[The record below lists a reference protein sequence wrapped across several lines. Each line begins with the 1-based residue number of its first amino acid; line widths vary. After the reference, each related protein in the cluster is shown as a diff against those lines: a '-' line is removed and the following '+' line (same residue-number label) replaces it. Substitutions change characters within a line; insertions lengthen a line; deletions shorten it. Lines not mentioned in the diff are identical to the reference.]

1 MSSWFP
7 RKAVIIVLISMF
19 SACSLSWLFYELSN
33 NPEVVIKLRKEIK
46 NTVGMQKD
54 PEYSDLKSM
63 KYLQVCFS
71 HSLSL
76 RITHN

>member
-1 MSSWFP
+1 M
-7 RKAVIIVLISMF
+7 LMF

-46 NTVGMQKD
+46 NTVGMHKD

-71 HSLSL
+71 HLLSL
-76 RITHN
+76 RIAYN